1 MSESKKLTL
10 YTIGHSNH
18 TTEEFLALLRTYHI
32 TVLVDVRSAPYSK
45 FAPQFNKSELQAF
58 LEQHGIQYRYAG
70 EYLGGR
76 PKEAELYKDEEL
88 PDEDTKRADF
98 LKKVDYKAMM
108 HYEKY
113 LKGITHLLSIVRQ
126 ATEVGGNVTIMCS
139 EGNPLECHR
148 HHLITRSLVDPKL
161 KIIDNEID
169 IIVYHIERDGKF
181 TPITAENFPEEFI
194 QERLF

>member
-1 MSESKKLTL
+1 MNEPEKLTL

-18 TTEEFLALLRTYHI
+18 TSEEFLTLLQTYHI

-45 FAPQFNKSELQAF
+45 FAPQFNKSEFQAF
-58 LEQHGIQYRYAG
+58 LERHGIQYRYAG

-88 PDEDTKRADF
+88 PDEDIKRAEF

-108 HYEKY
+108 QHEKY
-113 LKGITHLLSIVRQ
+113 QKGITHLLSIVRQ
-126 ATEVGGNVTIMCS
+126 ANEQNGNVTIMCS

-148 HHLITRSLVDPKL
+148 HHLIARSLLDPKL
-161 KIIDNEID
+161 KIIDNGID
-169 IIVYHIERDGKF
+169 IVVHHIERDGNF
-181 TPITAENFPEEFI
+181 TLIAAKNFPEEFI

>member
-1 MSESKKLTL
+1 MNEPEKLTL

-18 TTEEFLALLRTYHI
+18 TAEEFLALLQPYHI

-45 FAPQFNKSELQAF
+45 FAPRFNKAELQVF
-58 LEQHGIQYRYAG
+58 LERHGIQYRYAG

-88 PDEDTKRADF
+88 PDEDTKRAEF

-108 HYEKY
+108 HHEKY

-126 ATEVGGNVTIMCS
+126 ANEVGENVTIMCS

-148 HHLITRSLVDPKL
+148 HHLIARSLVDPKL
-161 KIIDNEID
+161 KIIDNEVE
-169 IIVYHIERDGKF
+169 IIIYHIQRDGKF
-181 TPITAENFPEEFI
+181 TPITAESFPEQLI

>member
-1 MSESKKLTL
+1 MNEPEKLTL

-18 TTEEFLALLRTYHI
+18 TSEEFLTLLQTYHI

-58 LEQHGIQYRYAG
+58 LEQRGIQYRYAG

-76 PKEAELYKDEEL
+76 PKEAELYKDDEL
-88 PDEDTKRADF
+88 PDEDTTRAEF

-108 HYEKY
+108 CHEKY
-113 LKGITHLLSIVRQ
+113 LKGVTHLLTIVRQ
-126 ATEVGGNVTIMCS
+126 ATELGGNVTIMCS

-148 HHLITRSLVDPKL
+148 HHLIARSLVDPKL
-161 KIIDNEID
+161 KIIDNEVD
-169 IIVYHIERDGKF
+169 IVVNHIERDGNV
-181 TPITAENFPEEFI
+181 TPITAKNFPEEFI